1 MESISVVFDIG
12 KFADFRFRG
21 GEVGGGGGEG
31 GVIFKIFGKGG
42 EPYMGGLYGEHFIE
56 T

>member
-21 GEVGGGGGEG
+21 GGGGGWG